1 MIESSTILDTVDNL
15 LQRSGMRRV
24 PVTEGATHLARVFES
39 SDALVGLASFETSR
53 ELADQWTDAE
63 EALTRFASS
72 RLDAQDPKAWDLYLV
87 LITGD
92 RSVGNEEPIE
102 RARID
107 TRRARKLTVA
117 AGDRPEDS
125 VLGAFVRRQIAGLLP
140 IPEIERSPIEDPV
153 EEVASSFGPS
163 SPVPTLVR
171 AYANGEAL
179 MSELHRWLNGDQ
191 KGGEDE

>member
-1 MIESSTILDTVDNL
+1 MIESSTVLDTVDNL

-24 PVTEGATHLARVFES
+24 PVTKATTYLARVFES
-39 SDALVGLASFETSR
+39 SDALVGLAAFETSS

-72 RLDAQDPKAWDLYLV
+72 HLDAQDPKAWDLYLV

-92 RSVGNEEPIE
+92 RSMSNEEALE

-117 AGDRPEDS
+117 AGDRQGDT

-140 IPEIERSPIEDPV
+140 IPEIERGRVEDPV
-153 EEVASSFGPS
+153 EEVAIAFGPT
-163 SPVPTLVR
+163 SPIPSLVR
-171 AYANGEAL
+171 AYTSGEPL
-179 MSELHRWLNGDQ
+179 MAELHHWITGEQNGGLDR
-191 KGGEDE
+191 

>member
-24 PVTEGATHLARVFES
+24 PVAEATTHLARVFES
-39 SDALVGLASFETSR
+39 SDALVGLAAFETSR
-53 ELADQWTDAE
+53 ELVDEWTDAE

-107 TRRARKLTVA
+107 TRRARKLTVT
-117 AGDRPEDS
+117 AGDRQEDT
-125 VLGAFVRRQIAGLLP
+125 VLGAFVRRQVAGLLP
-140 IPEIERSPIEDPV
+140 IPEIERARIDDPV
-153 EEVASSFGPS
+153 EEVASTFGS
-163 SPVPTLVR
+163 TSPVPTLVS
-171 AYANGEAL
+171 AYTSGEAL
-179 MSELHRWLNGDQ
+179 MSELHRWLAGNQ
-191 KGGEDE
+191 KGGTDR